1 MNQEFITALAE
12 IAEDKNISKESL
24 IETIEFALI
33 TAYKKN
39 YDHAQNVSVSIDK
52 ESGEIKVYQQKTVV
66 EEVENP
72 NLEVTLDEAKSVSGT
87 YSLGDVVNYEV
98 TPKTF
103 GRIAAQTA
111 KQVVVQRIKEAERD
125 KVITMY
131 RDRENS
137 MVTGLITKNE
147 GKIVFVQVANDTE
160 AILPLNEQIQ
170 GETYKA
176 GTRMKFYVAEV
187 KLVGN
192 NPQII
197 LSRTHPVLVKKLFE
211 KEVPEIADGV
221 IEIKSI
227 SREAGSRSKIS
238 VYSQDE
244 NVDAVG
250 ACVGQRGA
258 RVQVICDELGGE
270 KIDII
275 KYSED
280 PAEFISAALSPSDVV
295 SCVVNENEHSAE
307 VLVPEGQLSLAIGKE
322 GQNAR
327 LAAKL
332 TGWKIDIKHDGE
344 AEPMIDFDN
353 I

>member
-24 IETIEFALI
+24 LETIEFALI

-39 YDHAQNVSVSIDK
+39 YGHAQNVVVNIDK
-52 ESGEIKVYQQKTVV
+52 ENGEIKVYQQKTVV
-66 EEVENP
+66 EEVEDA
-72 NLEVTLDEAKSVSGT
+72 NLELTLDEAKAISAK
-87 YSLGDVVNYEV
+87 YSIGDVVNFEV

-125 KVITMY
+125 KVITIY

-137 MVTGLITKNE
+137 VVTGLITRND
-147 GKIVFVQVANDTE
+147 GKFVSVEIGGDTE
-160 AILPLNEQIQ
+160 AILPVNEQIA
-170 GETYKA
+170 GETYTA
-176 GTRMKFYVAEV
+176 GSRMKFYVAEV
-187 KLVGN
+187 KLSGN

-197 LSRTHPVLVKKLFE
+197 LSRTHPGLVKRLFE
-211 KEVPEIADGV
+211 QEVPECESGV
-221 IEIKSI
+221 VEIKSI

-238 VYSQDE
+238 VYSADE
-244 NVDAVG
+244 NVDPVG
-250 ACVGQRGA
+250 ACVGPRGS
-258 RVQVICDELGGE
+258 RVQVVCDELGGE

-275 KYSED
+275 KYSDD
-280 PAEFISAALSPSDVV
+280 PVEFISAALSPSDVV
-295 SCVVNENEHSAE
+295 SCVVNEEEHSAK
-307 VLVPEGQLSLAIGKE
+307 VLVPAGQLSLAIGKE

-332 TGWKIDIKHDGE
+332 TSWKIDIKPE
-344 AEPMIDFDN
+344 E
-353 I
+353 

>member
-1 MNQEFITALAE
+1 MNQEFITALCE
-12 IAEDKNISKESL
+12 IAEDKNISKDSL
-24 IETIEFALI
+24 LETIEFALI

-39 YDHAQNVSVSIDK
+39 YGHAQNVVVNIDK
-52 ESGEIKVYQQKTVV
+52 ENGEIKVYQQKTVTETV
-66 EEVENP
+66 EDP
-72 NLEVTLDEAKSVSGT
+72 NLEVSVEEAAQLSGG
-87 YSLGDVVNYEV
+87 YSIGDVINFEV
-98 TPKTF
+98 TPKSF

-125 KVITMY
+125 KVFTIY

-147 GKIVFVQVANDTE
+147 GKYISVQIGGDTE
-160 AILPLNEQIQ
+160 AILPNNEQIA
-170 GETYKA
+170 GESYIPGA
-176 GTRMKFYVAEV
+176 RMKFYVAEV
-187 KLVGN
+187 KLAGN

-197 LSRTHPVLVKKLFE
+197 LSRTHPGLVKKLFE
-211 KEVPEIADGV
+211 QEVPECGGGV
-221 IEIKSI
+221 VEIKSI

-250 ACVGQRGA
+250 ACVGPRGS

-280 PAEFISAALSPSDVV
+280 PAQFISASLSPSEVI
-295 SCVVNENEHSAE
+295 SCEINEEEHSAK
-307 VLVPEGQLSLAIGKE
+307 VLVPGGQLSLAIGKE

-332 TGWKIDIKHDGE
+332 TGWKIDIKPE
-344 AEPMIDFDN
+344 E
-353 I
+353 

>member
-1 MNQEFITALAE
+1 MNQEFMTALLE
-12 IAEDKNISKESL
+12 IAEDKNISKDTL
-24 IETIEFALI
+24 LETIEFALI

-39 YDHAQNVSVSIDK
+39 YGQAQNVMVNIDK
-52 ESGEIKVYQQKTVV
+52 ETGEIKVYQQKTVV
-66 EEVENP
+66 ETVEDP
-72 NLEVTLDEAKSVSGT
+72 NLEVSVSEAAEISGG
-87 YSLGDVVNYEV
+87 YSIGDIVNFEV

-125 KVITMY
+125 KVFTIY

-137 MVTGLITKNE
+137 MVTGLITKND
-147 GKIVFVQVANDTE
+147 GRFVVVEIGNDTE
-160 AILPLNEQIQ
+160 AILPGNEQIS
-170 GETYKA
+170 GEVYTP

-187 KLVGN
+187 KLSGN
-192 NPQII
+192 NPQIV
-197 LSRTHPVLVKKLFE
+197 LSRTHPGLVKKLFE
-211 KEVPEIADGV
+211 QEVPECGSGV
-221 IEIKSI
+221 VEIKSI
-227 SREAGSRSKIS
+227 SREAGSRTKIS
-238 VYSQDE
+238 VFSQDE

-250 ACVGQRGA
+250 ACVGPRGS

-280 PAEFISAALSPSDVV
+280 PAQFISAALSPSDVV
-295 SCVVNENEHSAE
+295 SCSVNEEEHSAK
-307 VLVPEGQLSLAIGKE
+307 VLVPAGQLSLAIGKE

-332 TGWKIDIKHDGE
+332 TGWKIDIKPE
-344 AEPMIDFDN
+344 E
-353 I
+353 

>member
-12 IAEDKNISKESL
+12 LAEDKNISRESL
-24 IETIEFALI
+24 LETIEFALI

-39 YDHAQNVSVSIDK
+39 YDHAQNVSVNIDK
-52 ESGEIKVYQQKTVV
+52 ETGEIKVYQQKTIV
-66 EEVENP
+66 EEVEDP
-72 NLEVTLDEAKSVSGT
+72 NQEVTLDEAKEINAG

-98 TPKTF
+98 TPKSF

-125 KVITMY
+125 KVIAMY

-147 GKIVFVQVANDTE
+147 GKVVFIQVGSDTE
-160 AILPLNEQIQ
+160 AIMPANEQIA
-170 GETYKA
+170 GEYYTP
-176 GTRMKFYVAEV
+176 GSRMKFYVAEV
-187 KLVGN
+187 KLVSN

-197 LSRTHPVLVKKLFE
+197 LSRTHPALVKKLFE
-211 KEVPEIADGV
+211 QEVPEIADGV

-238 VYSQDE
+238 VFSQDE

-250 ACVGQRGA
+250 ACVGPRGA
-258 RVQVICDELGGE
+258 RVQVICDELNGE
-270 KIDII
+270 KVDII
-275 KYSED
+275 KYSEN
-280 PAEFISAALSPSDVV
+280 PAEYISAALSPSDVV
-295 SCVVNENEHSAE
+295 SCEVDEEEHAASVV
-307 VLVPEGQLSLAIGKE
+307 VPDGQLSLAIGKE

-332 TGWKIDIKHDGE
+332 TGWKIDIKAE
-344 AEPMIDFDN
+344 A
-353 I
+353 